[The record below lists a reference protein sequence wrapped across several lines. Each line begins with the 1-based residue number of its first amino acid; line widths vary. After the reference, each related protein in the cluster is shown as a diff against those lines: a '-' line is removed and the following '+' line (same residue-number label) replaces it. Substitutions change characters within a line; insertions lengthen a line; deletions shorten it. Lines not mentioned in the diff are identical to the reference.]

1 MKSKLTPALQ
11 KKIGSNIVLGMP
23 LKYAAEVS
31 GISEK
36 AFYNWMNEG
45 EKAKSGK
52 FYDFYNYITECKAKA
67 IQTHLQ
73 LITKSAREGNW
84 QASAWMLE
92 RRHSKYFGRQDK
104 LELDANLNHSG
115 KIDINTLSDEQLI
128 EIINNEP

>member
-67 IQTHLQ
+67 IQTHLNT
-73 LITKSAREGNW
+73 IKKAANDGNW
-84 QASAWMLE
+84 LPAAWMLE
-92 RRHSKYFGRQDK
+92 RRYPEYFGKRDK
-104 LELDANLNHSG
+104 LDVDANMKLSG